1 MYCLNIII
9 AQLLNVD
16 RITKKNTHTVLFL
29 ILKKCRFIEPNE
41 LSRTFIDQLLLKV
54 KLLCAGL
61 HGAGSSSALC
71 ISKDTNSTTCSQ
83 CLATLMLKK
92 VFVVVW
98 IFLCVCFAFW
108 CFFFFKIEF
117 QFVFCLL
124 PFNTCSEKSLDLS
137 SAHPSRGGL

>member
-1 MYCLNIII
+1 MYCLNIVI

-16 RITKKNTHTVLFL
+16 RITKKNTHTALFL

-41 LSRTFIDQLLLKV
+41 LNRTFRGQLLLKV

-61 HGAGSSSALC
+61 HRAGSSSALC
-71 ISKDTNSTTCSQ
+71 ISKDTNSTMCSQ
-83 CLATLMLKK
+83 CLTTLMLKK

-98 IFLCVCFAFW
+98 IFLCVLLFVFL
-108 CFFFFKIEF
+108 FFKIEF